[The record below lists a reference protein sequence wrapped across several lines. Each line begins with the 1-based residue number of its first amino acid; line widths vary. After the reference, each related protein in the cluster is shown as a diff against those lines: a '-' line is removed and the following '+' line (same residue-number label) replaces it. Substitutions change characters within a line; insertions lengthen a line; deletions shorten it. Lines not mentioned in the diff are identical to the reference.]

1 MSQKKFLCR
10 WGDWDDHAIS
20 SYENREE
27 EVSEDF
33 FSDSKGY
40 EPEDINAIDMLE
52 VGEQWDISSGNQIVL
67 RIK

>member
-1 MSQKKFLCR
+1 MNQKKFLCR

-20 SYENREE
+20 SYEKREE
-27 EVSEDF
+27 EVSLDF
-33 FSDSKGY
+33 FSDNNGY
-40 EPEDINAIDMLE
+40 EQEDINAIDMLE